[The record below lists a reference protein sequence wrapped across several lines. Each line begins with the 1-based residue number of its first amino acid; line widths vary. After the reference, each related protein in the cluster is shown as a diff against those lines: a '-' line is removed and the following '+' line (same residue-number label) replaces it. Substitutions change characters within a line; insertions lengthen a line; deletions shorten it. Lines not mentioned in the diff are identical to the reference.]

1 VNTRKIEA
9 VAAEEAR
16 DRVAALRG
24 ELEHHSR
31 QYHVLDAPEITDA
44 EYDHLF
50 RELVDL
56 ESAFPELQTLD
67 SPTQRVGGEPA
78 ATFTKVRH
86 RTQMLSLNNAFGPD
100 EVREFGVRV
109 ERAIGAVSGY
119 VCELKIDGLAM
130 SITYSSG
137 SFVRAATRGNGV
149 EGEDVTANV
158 RTIRSVPMTLAH
170 LDGDLPNELE
180 VRGEVYLPKGAFAAT
195 NARLEEAG
203 KPGYA
208 NPRNAAAGAVRQLD
222 PTITAARGL
231 QTFMYAIDPPGRIRS
246 QAEVLDTLA
255 ALGFRVNPHRQLA
268 GSIDEVLAFL
278 EHWSERRHDL
288 DYDTDG
294 VVIKVASL
302 AEQAELGTI
311 SRAPRW
317 AIAYKFPP
325 EEHETQVLDIHV
337 QVGRT
342 GAVTPVAILEPTLV
356 AGSTVRRCTLHNEDE
371 VARKDV
377 RIGDTVLLHKAGD
390 VIPEI
395 VRVILEKRPKDAPP
409 WQMPEHCPACE
420 SLLVREQGEV
430 VRRCLNPLCPAQRR
444 ELLIHFAARGAMNIE
459 GLGPAVIDQLL
470 DLGYVT
476 EPADLF
482 RVTAEQLLTLEGF
495 AERSATKLIESIAS
509 RRRVPLARFINA
521 LAIRHVG
528 EHTAETLAA
537 HFGSIDALAAATE
550 EDLLGVEGMGAVVAA
565 HMAAWFSS
573 TEGRAVLEHLRDAG
587 VDPERAEGG
596 GGPWSGQTWVITGTL
611 DGMSRA
617 DAELRI
623 RALGGNPTSS
633 VSRKTHAVVAGAS
646 PGSKLEK
653 AERLEV
659 RVLDEAQ
666 FVAEL
671 EAAEGSR
678 RAAIQ

>member
-1 VNTRKIEA
+1 METRNPVA
-9 VAAEEAR
+9 VSPAKAR
-16 DRVAALRG
+16 HRVLELRK
-24 ELEHHSR
+24 ELEYHSR
-31 QYHVLDAPEITDA
+31 QYHVLDNPEITDA

-56 ESAFPELQTLD
+56 ESAFPELQTAD

-78 ATFTKVRH
+78 ANFTKVRH
-86 RTQMLSLNNAFGPD
+86 RTPMLSLNNAFSPD
-100 EVREFGVRV
+100 EVRDFGARV
-109 ERAIGAVSGY
+109 ERAIGKVGGY

-130 SITYSSG
+130 SITYTRG
-137 SFVRAATRGNGV
+137 QFVRAATRGNGL

-158 RTIRSVPMTLAH
+158 RTIRSVPRTLASVDAG
-170 LDGDLPNELE
+170 LSDDLE

-222 PTITAARGL
+222 PSVTAARGL
-231 QTFMYAIDPPGRIRS
+231 QTFMYAIDPPGRIKT

-302 AEQAELGTI
+302 AEQAEIGTI

-325 EEHETQVLDIHV
+325 EEHETQILDIHV

-342 GAVTPVAILEPTLV
+342 GAVTPVAVLEPTLV

-395 VRVILEKRPKDAPP
+395 VRVILEKRPRNAKP
-409 WQMPEHCPACE
+409 WQMPDHCPSCD

-482 RVTAEQLLTLEGF
+482 HVTPEQLLTLEGF
-495 AERSATKLIESIAS
+495 AERSATKLVESITS
-509 RRRVPLARFINA
+509 RKRVPLARFINA

-537 HFGSIDALAAATE
+537 YFGSIDALAAATE
-550 EDLLGVEGMGAVVAA
+550 EDLLGVEGIGAVVAG
-565 HMAAWFSS
+565 HVAAWFASN
-573 TEGRAVLEHLRDAG
+573 EGRVVLEHLRAAG
-587 VDPERAEGG
+587 VDPERAAGG
-596 GGPWSGQTWVITGTL
+596 GGPWSGQTWVITGSL
-611 DGMSRA
+611 DGMSRN
-617 DAELRI
+617 DAEARI

-633 VSRKTHAVVAGAS
+633 VSRKTHAVVVGAS

-653 AERLEV
+653 AERLGV
-659 RVLDEAQ
+659 RVLDETQ
-666 FVAEL
+666 FLAEL

-678 RAAIQ
+678 

>member
-1 VNTRKIEA
+1 MNSKEA
-9 VAAEEAR
+9 G
-16 DRVAALRG
+16 DRVLALRT
-24 ELEHHSR
+24 ELERHSR
-31 QYHVLDAPEITDA
+31 LYHVLDAPEISDF

-50 RELVDL
+50 RELQG
-56 ESAFPELQTLD
+56 AD

-86 RTQMLSLNNAFGPD
+86 RTVMLSLNNAFTPD
-100 EVREFGVRV
+100 EVRDFGTRV
-109 ERAIGAVSGY
+109 ERTIGPPGGY

-130 SITYSSG
+130 SITYTG
-137 SFVRAATRGNGV
+137 GKFVRAATRGNGV

-158 RTIRSVPMTLAH
+158 RTIRSVPMTLAAVE
-170 LDGDLPNELE
+170 GLPDELE

-203 KPGYA
+203 KPTYA

-222 PTITAARGL
+222 PTVTAGRGL
-231 QTFMYAIDPPGRIRS
+231 QTFMYAVDPPGRIQS
-246 QAEVLDTLA
+246 QAEVLDTLT
-255 ALGFRVNPHRQLA
+255 ALGFRVNPHRQVA

-278 EHWSERRHDL
+278 EHWAERRHDL

-294 VVIKVASL
+294 VVIKVSSL
-302 AEQAELGTI
+302 AEEAELGTI

-325 EEHETQVLDIHV
+325 EEYETQVLDIHV

-395 VRVILEKRPKDAPP
+395 VRVLVDKRPADAAP

-420 SLLVREQGEV
+420 SLLVREPGEV

-444 ELLIHFAARGAMNIE
+444 ELLIHFASRGAMNIE
-459 GLGPAVIDQLL
+459 GLGPAVIEQLL

-482 RVTAEQLLTLEGF
+482 HVTAEQLLTLDGF
-495 AERSATKLIESIAS
+495 AERSATKLVESIGM
-509 RRRVPLARFINA
+509 RRSVPLPRFINA

-537 HFGSIDALAAATE
+537 HFGTIDALAAATE
-550 EDLLGVEGMGAVVAA
+550 EDLLGVEGIGAVVAS
-565 HMAAWFSS
+565 HMADWFSS
-573 TEGRAVLEHLRDAG
+573 SEGRSVLEHLHAAG
-587 VDPERAEGG
+587 VHPERAAGG
-596 GGPWSGQTWVITGTL
+596 GGPWSSQTWVITGTL
-611 DGMSRA
+611 EGLSRA
-617 DAELRI
+617 DAEARI
-623 RALGGNPTSS
+623 RALGGNPSSS
-633 VSRKTHAVVAGAS
+633 VSRKTHTVVAGAS

-653 AERLEV
+653 AERLGV
-659 RVLDEAQ
+659 RVIDEAQ
-666 FVAEL
+666 FVDEL
-671 EAAEGSR
+671 SAAVGSR
-678 RAAIQ
+678 

>member
-1 VNTRKIEA
+1 MTETVSPDK
-9 VAAEEAR
+9 AR
-16 DRVAALRG
+16 DRVQALRK
-24 ELEHHSR
+24 ELEYHSR
-31 QYHVLDAPEITDA
+31 RYHVLDKPEITDA

-56 ESAFPELQTLD
+56 ESAFPDLQTPD

-78 ATFTKVRH
+78 ANFTKVRH
-86 RTQMLSLNNAFGPD
+86 RTPMLSLNNAFSPE
-100 EVREFGVRV
+100 EVRDFGARV
-109 ERAIGAVSGY
+109 ERAIGTVDGY

-130 SITYSSG
+130 SITYQHG
-137 SFVRAATRGNGV
+137 QFARAATRGNGL

-158 RTIRSVPMTLAH
+158 RTIRSVPMTLSSVDA
-170 LDGDLPNELE
+170 GLPDELE

-222 PTITAARGL
+222 PSVTAARGL
-231 QTFMYAIDPPGRIRS
+231 QTFMYAIDPPGRIKT

-255 ALGFRVNPHRQLA
+255 ALGFRVNPHRQVA
-268 GSIDEVLAFL
+268 GSIDEVLSFL
-278 EHWSERRHDL
+278 EHWSERRHNL

-302 AEQAELGTI
+302 AEQAEIGTI

-325 EEHETQVLDIHV
+325 EEYETQVLDIHV

-342 GAVTPVAILEPTLV
+342 GAVTPVAVLEPTLV

-395 VRVILEKRPKDAPP
+395 IRVILEKRPKDAKP
-409 WQMPEHCPACE
+409 WQMPDHCPSCD

-444 ELLIHFAARGAMNIE
+444 ELLIHFASRGAMNIE

-482 RVTAEQLLTLEGF
+482 HVTAEQLLTLEGF
-495 AERSATKLIESIAS
+495 AERSATKLVEFDCLAKARAPGSIHRRPCHPP
-509 RRRVPLARFINA
+509 RRR
-521 LAIRHVG
+521 
-528 EHTAETLAA
+528 A
-537 HFGSIDALAAATE
+537 H
-550 EDLLGVEGMGAVVAA
+550 
-565 HMAAWFSS
+565 
-573 TEGRAVLEHLRDAG
+573 R
-587 VDPERAEGG
+587 
-596 GGPWSGQTWVITGTL
+596 
-611 DGMSRA
+611 
-617 DAELRI
+617 
-623 RALGGNPTSS
+623 
-633 VSRKTHAVVAGAS
+633 
-646 PGSKLEK
+646 
-653 AERLEV
+653 
-659 RVLDEAQ
+659 
-666 FVAEL
+666 
-671 EAAEGSR
+671 
-678 RAAIQ
+678 

>member
-1 VNTRKIEA
+1 MTETVSPDK
-9 VAAEEAR
+9 AR
-16 DRVAALRG
+16 YRVQALRKD
-24 ELEHHSR
+24 LEYHSR
-31 QYHVLDAPEITDA
+31 RYHVLDKPEITDA

-56 ESAFPELQTLD
+56 ETAFPELQTPD

-78 ATFTKVRH
+78 ANFTKVKH
-86 RTQMLSLNNAFGPD
+86 RTPMLSLNNAFSPD
-100 EVREFGVRV
+100 EVRDFGARV
-109 ERAIGAVSGY
+109 ERVIGTVGGY

-130 SITYSSG
+130 SITYQRG
-137 SFVRAATRGNGV
+137 QFVRAATRGNGL

-158 RTIRSVPMTLAH
+158 RTIRSVPMTLASVDAG
-170 LDGDLPNELE
+170 LADELE

-222 PTITAARGL
+222 PSVTAARGL
-231 QTFMYAIDPPGRIRS
+231 QTFMYAIDPPGRIKT

-268 GSIDEVLAFL
+268 SSIDEVLAFL
-278 EHWSERRHDL
+278 EHWSERRHNL
-288 DYDTDG
+288 DYETDG

-302 AEQAELGTI
+302 AEQAEIGTI

-325 EEHETQVLDIHV
+325 EEYETQVLDIHV

-342 GAVTPVAILEPTLV
+342 GAVTPVAVLEPTLV

-395 VRVILEKRPKDAPP
+395 VRVILEKRPKDAKP
-409 WQMPEHCPACE
+409 WQMPDHCPSCD

-444 ELLIHFAARGAMNIE
+444 ELLIHFASRGAMNIE

-482 RVTAEQLLTLEGF
+482 HVTGEQLLTLEGF
-495 AERSATKLIESIAS
+495 AERSATKLVESIAS
-509 RRRVPLARFINA
+509 RKRVPLARFIDG

-528 EHTAETLAA
+528 EHTAEALAA

-550 EDLLGVEGMGAVVAA
+550 EDLLGVEGIGAVVAA
-565 HMAAWFSS
+565 HVAAWFASD
-573 TEGRAVLEHLRDAG
+573 EGRAVLEHLRAAG
-587 VDPERAEGG
+587 VDPERAAGG
-596 GGPWSGQTWVITGTL
+596 GGPWTGQPWVITGSL

-617 DAELRI
+617 DAEARI

-633 VSRKTHAVVAGAS
+633 VSRKTHAVVVGAS
-646 PGSKLEK
+646 PGTKLEK
-653 AERLEV
+653 AGRLDV
-659 RVLDEAQ
+659 RVLDETQ
-666 FVAEL
+666 FLAEL

-678 RAAIQ
+678 

>member
-1 VNTRKIEA
+1 MNATNSGTVTQKQ
-9 VAAEEAR
+9 AEE
-16 DRVAALRG
+16 RVLALRK
-24 ELEHHSR
+24 ELDYHSR

-44 EYDHLF
+44 EYDRLF

-56 ESAFPELQTLD
+56 ESAYPELQTAD

-86 RTQMLSLNNAFGPD
+86 RTPMLSLNNAFSPD
-100 EVREFGVRV
+100 EVRDFGTRV
-109 ERAIGAVSGY
+109 ERAIGSVSGY

-130 SITYSSG
+130 SITYSG
-137 SFVRAATRGNGV
+137 GRFVRAATRGNGS

-158 RTIRSVPMTLAH
+158 RTIRSVPMTLARV
-170 LDGDLPNELE
+170 DGGLPDELE
-180 VRGEVYLPKGAFAAT
+180 VRGEVYLPKGAFAAH
-195 NARLEEAG
+195 NLRLEEAG

-208 NPRNAAAGAVRQLD
+208 NPRSAAAGGVRQLD
-222 PTITAARGL
+222 PAATAARGL
-231 QTFMYAIDPPGRIRS
+231 QTFMYAIDPPGKVRT
-246 QAEVLDTLA
+246 QAEVLETLA

-268 GSIDEVLAFL
+268 ATIDEVLAFL
-278 EHWSERRHDL
+278 DHWAERPHEL
-288 DYDTDG
+288 DYETDG

-302 AEQAELGTI
+302 AEQMELGTI

-317 AIAYKFPP
+317 AMAYKFPP
-325 EEHETQVLDIHV
+325 EEHETQVLNIHV

-395 VRVILEKRPKDAPP
+395 VRVILDKRPKDAKP
-409 WQMPEHCPACE
+409 WQMPEHCPACD

-444 ELLIHFAARGAMNIE
+444 ELIIHFAGRGAMNIE
-459 GLGPAVIDQLL
+459 GLGPAVIDQLI

-482 RVTAEQLLTLEGF
+482 RLTTEQLLTLEGF
-495 AERSATKLIESIAS
+495 AERSATKLVDSIAS
-509 RRRVPLARFINA
+509 RRHVPLARFINA

-537 HFGSIDALAAATE
+537 HFGTIDALAGATE
-550 EDLLGVEGMGAVVAA
+550 ADLLDVEGIGAVVAG
-565 HMAAWFSS
+565 HMAVWFASG
-573 TEGRAVLEHLRDAG
+573 EGRAVLEHLRAAG
-587 VDPERAEGG
+587 VEPERAAGG
-596 GGPWSGQTWVITGTL
+596 GGPWSGQTWVITGSL
-611 DGMSRA
+611 EAMSRA
-617 DAELRI
+617 DAEARI
-623 RALGGNPTSS
+623 RSLGGNPTSS
-633 VSRKTHAVVAGAS
+633 VSRKTHAVVSGAS

-653 AERLEV
+653 AQRLGV
-659 RVLDEAQ
+659 RVLDEAE
-666 FVAEL
+666 FAAEL

-678 RAAIQ
+678 

>member
-1 VNTRKIEA
+1 VNARKTEA
-9 VAAEEAR
+9 VALKEAR
-16 DRVAALRG
+16 DRVAALRA

-56 ESAFPELQTLD
+56 ESAFPELQSVD

-78 ATFTKVRH
+78 ANFTKVRH

-130 SITYSSG
+130 SITYSGG

-170 LDGDLPNELE
+170 LDGDLPSEHE

-395 VRVILEKRPKDAPP
+395 VRVILEKRPKDATP

-537 HFGSIDALAAATE
+537 HFGSIDALAAASE
-550 EDLLGVEGMGAVVAA
+550 EELLGVEGIGAVVAA

-573 TEGRAVLEHLRDAG
+573 PEGRAVLEHLRNAG
-587 VDPERAEGG
+587 VDPERAAGG

-617 DAELRI
+617 DAEQRI

>member
-1 VNTRKIEA
+1 
-9 VAAEEAR
+9 
-16 DRVAALRG
+16 
-24 ELEHHSR
+24 
-31 QYHVLDAPEITDA
+31 
-44 EYDHLF
+44 
-50 RELVDL
+50 
-56 ESAFPELQTLD
+56 
-67 SPTQRVGGEPA
+67 
-78 ATFTKVRH
+78 
-86 RTQMLSLNNAFGPD
+86 
-100 EVREFGVRV
+100 
-109 ERAIGAVSGY
+109 
-119 VCELKIDGLAM
+119 
-130 SITYSSG
+130 
-137 SFVRAATRGNGV
+137 
-149 EGEDVTANV
+149 
-158 RTIRSVPMTLAH
+158 MTLAAVA
-170 LDGDLPNELE
+170 GLPEALE

-222 PTITAARGL
+222 PAVTAGRGL
-231 QTFMYAIDPPGRIRS
+231 QTFMYAVDPPGRIQS
-246 QAEVLDTLA
+246 QAEVLETLT

-278 EHWSERRHDL
+278 EHWAERRHNL

-294 VVIKVASL
+294 VVIKVSSL

-325 EEHETQVLDIHV
+325 EEYETQVLDIHV

-395 VRVILEKRPKDAPP
+395 VRVLVDKRPADAVP
-409 WQMPEHCPACE
+409 WQMPEHCPACDT
-420 SLLVREQGEV
+420 LLVREPGEV

-444 ELLIHFAARGAMNIE
+444 ELLIHFASRGAMNIE

-482 RVTAEQLLTLEGF
+482 HVTAEQLLTLDGF
-495 AERSATKLIESIAS
+495 AERSATKLVESIAA
-509 RRRVPLARFINA
+509 RRTVALARFINA

-537 HFGSIDALAAATE
+537 HFGTIDALAAATE
-550 EDLLGVEGMGAVVAA
+550 EDLLGVEGIGAVVAA

-573 TEGRAVLEHLRDAG
+573 AEGRAVLEHLRAAG
-587 VDPERAEGG
+587 VIPERAAGG
-596 GGPWSGQTWVITGTL
+596 GGPWSSQTWVITGTL
-611 DGMSRA
+611 DGLSRA
-617 DAELRI
+617 DAEARI
-623 RALGGNPTSS
+623 RALGGNPSSS
-633 VSRKTHAVVAGAS
+633 VSRKTHTVVAGAS

-653 AERLEV
+653 AERLGV
-659 RVLDEAQ
+659 RVLDEAA

-671 EAAEGSR
+671 AAAEASP
-678 RAAIQ
+678 

>member
-1 VNTRKIEA
+1 METRNPVA
-9 VAAEEAR
+9 VSPAKAR
-16 DRVAALRG
+16 HRVLELRK
-24 ELEHHSR
+24 ELEYHSR
-31 QYHVLDAPEITDA
+31 QYHVLDNPEITDA

-56 ESAFPELQTLD
+56 ESAFPELQTAD

-78 ATFTKVRH
+78 ANFTKVRH
-86 RTQMLSLNNAFGPD
+86 RTPMLSLNNAFSPD
-100 EVREFGVRV
+100 EVRDFGARV
-109 ERAIGAVSGY
+109 ERAIGKVGGY

-130 SITYSSG
+130 SITYTRG
-137 SFVRAATRGNGV
+137 QFVRAATRGNGL

-158 RTIRSVPMTLAH
+158 RTIRSVPRTLASVDAG
-170 LDGDLPNELE
+170 LSDDLE

-222 PTITAARGL
+222 PSVTAARGL
-231 QTFMYAIDPPGRIRS
+231 QTFMYAIDPPGRIKT

-302 AEQAELGTI
+302 AEQAEIGTI

-325 EEHETQVLDIHV
+325 EEHETQILDIHV

-342 GAVTPVAILEPTLV
+342 GAVTPVAVLEPTLV

-390 VIPEI
+390 VIPDI
-395 VRVILEKRPKDAPP
+395 VRVILEKRPRNAKP
-409 WQMPEHCPACE
+409 WQMPDHCPSCD

-482 RVTAEQLLTLEGF
+482 HVTPEQLLTLEGF
-495 AERSATKLIESIAS
+495 AERSATKLVESITS
-509 RRRVPLARFINA
+509 RKRVPLARFINA

-537 HFGSIDALAAATE
+537 YFGSIDALAAATE
-550 EDLLGVEGMGAVVAA
+550 EDLLGVEGIGAVVAG
-565 HMAAWFSS
+565 HVAAWFASN
-573 TEGRAVLEHLRDAG
+573 EGRVVLEHLRAAG
-587 VDPERAEGG
+587 VDPERAAGG
-596 GGPWSGQTWVITGTL
+596 GGPWSGQTWVITGSL
-611 DGMSRA
+611 DGMSRN
-617 DAELRI
+617 DAEARI

-633 VSRKTHAVVAGAS
+633 VSRKTHAVVVGAS

-653 AERLEV
+653 AERLGV
-659 RVLDEAQ
+659 RVLDETQ
-666 FVAEL
+666 FLAEL

-678 RAAIQ
+678 

>member
-1 VNTRKIEA
+1 MDAITPELA
-9 VAAEEAR
+9 S
-16 DRVAALRG
+16 DRVLGLRK

-44 EYDHLF
+44 EYDRLF
-50 RELVDL
+50 RELVDI
-56 ESAFPELQTLD
+56 ESAYPDLQTAD

-78 ATFTKVRH
+78 ANFTKVRH
-86 RTQMLSLNNAFGPD
+86 RTAMLSLNNAFGPD

-130 SITYSSG
+130 SITYAG
-137 SFVRAATRGNGV
+137 GRFVRAATRGNGV

-158 RTIRSVPMTLAH
+158 RTIRSVPMTLAQA
-170 LDGDLPNELE
+170 DGGLPAELE
-180 VRGEVYLPKGAFAAT
+180 VRGEVYLPKAAFAAT
-195 NARLEEAG
+195 NARLEDAG

-208 NPRNAAAGAVRQLD
+208 NPRSAAAGAVRQLD
-222 PTITAARGL
+222 PSVTATRGL

-246 QAEVLDTLA
+246 QVEVLDTLA

-278 EHWSERRHDL
+278 EAWSERRHDL

-325 EEHETQVLDIHV
+325 EEHETQVLDILV

-377 RIGDTVLLHKAGD
+377 RIGDTVLIHKAGD

-395 VRVILEKRPKDAPP
+395 ARVILEKRPKKATP
-409 WQMPEHCPACE
+409 WQMPERCPACD

-476 EPADLF
+476 ESADLF
-482 RVTAEQLLTLEGF
+482 GLTAEQLLTLEGF

-528 EHTAETLAA
+528 EHTADTLAA
-537 HFGSIDALAAATE
+537 HFGTIDALAAATE
-550 EDLLGVEGMGAVVAA
+550 EDLLGVEGIGAVVAG
-565 HMAAWFSS
+565 HVAAWLASS
-573 TEGRAVLEHLRDAG
+573 EGRAVLEHLRAAG
-587 VDPERAEGG
+587 VDPERAAGG
-596 GGPWSGQTWVITGTL
+596 GGPWSGQAWVITGSL
-611 DGMSRA
+611 DGLSRA
-617 DAELRI
+617 DAEARI

-633 VSRKTHAVVAGAS
+633 VSRKTHAVVAGSA

-653 AERLEV
+653 AQRLDV
-659 RVLDEAQ
+659 RVLDEAE

-671 EAAEGSR
+671 AAAEGSR
-678 RAAIQ
+678 

>member
-1 VNTRKIEA
+1 MTPAPGTA
-9 VAAEEAR
+9 VPKEAR
-16 DRVAALRG
+16 ERALALRA
-24 ELEHHSR
+24 ELERHSR
-31 QYHVLDAPEITDA
+31 QYYVLDAPEISDS
-44 EYDHLF
+44 EYDRLF

-56 ESAFPELQTLD
+56 ELAYPSLQTPD

-78 ATFTKVRH
+78 ASFTKVRH
-86 RTQMLSLNNAFGPD
+86 RTAMLSLNNAFSPD

-109 ERAIGAVSGY
+109 ERAVGKVGGY

-130 SITYSSG
+130 SLTYAKG
-137 SFVRAATRGNGV
+137 AFVRAATRGNGV

-158 RTIRSVPMTLAH
+158 RTIRSVPMTLAAVN
-170 LDGDLPNELE
+170 GGLPDELE

-195 NARLEEAG
+195 NARLEEGG
-203 KPGYA
+203 KAGYA

-222 PTITAARGL
+222 PGVTAGRGL
-231 QTFMYAIDPPGRIRS
+231 QTFMYQIDPPGSARS
-246 QAEVLDTLA
+246 QADVLATLE
-255 ALGFRVNPHRQLA
+255 ALGFRVNPHRQFA
-268 GSIDEVLAFL
+268 GSVDEVLAFL
-278 EHWSERRHDL
+278 EHWSERRHQL

-302 AEQAELGTI
+302 HEQAELGQI

-342 GAVTPVAILEPTLV
+342 GAVTPVAILEPTVV

-395 VRVILEKRPKDAPP
+395 VRVLLEKRPKGAVP
-409 WQMPEHCPACE
+409 WQMPEQCPACD
-420 SLLVREQGEV
+420 SRLVREPGEV

-444 ELLIHFAARGAMNIE
+444 ELLLHFAARGSMNIE
-459 GLGPAVIDQLL
+459 GLGPAIIDQLL
-470 DLGYVT
+470 DLGYAS

-482 RVTAEQLLTLEGF
+482 RLTADQLLTLEGF
-495 AERSATKLIESIAS
+495 ADRAATKLVESIAS

-521 LAIRHVG
+521 LGIRHVG

-537 HFGSIDALAAATE
+537 HFGSIDALASATE
-550 EDLLGVEGMGAVVAA
+550 ADLLAVEGIGAIVAA
-565 HMAAWFSS
+565 HVASWFAAP
-573 TEGRAVLEHLRDAG
+573 EGRAVLDHLRSVG
-587 VDPERAEGG
+587 VDPERAAGG
-596 GGPWSGQTWVITGTL
+596 GGPWSGQTWVVTGTL
-611 DGMSRA
+611 ENLSRT
-617 DAELRI
+617 DAEARI
-623 RALGGNPTSS
+623 RALGGNPSSS
-633 VSRKTHAVVAGAS
+633 VSRKTHAVVVGAS

-653 AERLEV
+653 AQRLGV
-659 RVLDEAQ
+659 HVLDESE
-666 FVAEL
+666 FLAEL
-671 EAAEGSR
+671 KSAEGVG
-678 RAAIQ
+678 

>member
-1 VNTRKIEA
+1 MSETERTVTPDQ
-9 VAAEEAR
+9 AR
-16 DRVAALRG
+16 ERVLALRA

-31 QYHVLDAPEITDA
+31 QYHVLDNPEIGDA
-44 EYDHLF
+44 EYDALLDELRAIEAEHP
-50 RELVDL
+50 ELVT
-56 ESAFPELQTLD
+56 PD

-78 ATFTKVRH
+78 ANFNKVRH
-86 RTQMLSLNNAFGPD
+86 RAAMLSLNNAFGAD

-109 ERAIGAVSGY
+109 DRAIGKVSGY

-130 SITYSSG
+130 SITYAKG

-158 RTIRSVPMTLAH
+158 RTIRSVPMTLKPV
-170 LDGDLPNELE
+170 DGGLPDELE

-203 KPGYA
+203 KPTYA

-222 PTITAARGL
+222 PSVTAGRGL
-231 QTFMYAIDPPGRIRS
+231 QTFMYAIDPPGTV
-246 QAEVLDTLA
+246 QGQVEVLETLE
-255 ALGFRVNPHRQLA
+255 ALGFRVNPHRQFA
-268 GSIDEVLAFL
+268 ESIDEVLAFL
-278 EHWSERRHDL
+278 EHWSERRHQL

-294 VVIKVASL
+294 VVIKVAQL
-302 AEQAELGTI
+302 AEQAELGQI

-342 GAVTPVAILEPTLV
+342 GAVTPVAVLEPTLV

-395 VRVILEKRPKDAPP
+395 VRVVLEKRPKDAKP
-409 WQMPEHCPACE
+409 WQMPDRCPACDTQ
-420 SLLVREQGEV
+420 LVREQGEV

-444 ELLIHFAARGAMNIE
+444 ELLLHFAARGAMNIE
-459 GLGPAVIDQLL
+459 GLGPAIVDQLL
-470 DLGYVT
+470 DLGYAS

-482 RVTAEQLLTLEGF
+482 KVTAEQLLTLDGF
-495 AERSATKLIESIAS
+495 AERSATKLVESIAS
-509 RRRVPLARFINA
+509 RRRVPLARFIHA
-521 LAIRHVG
+521 LGVRHVG
-528 EHTAETLAA
+528 EHTADTLAA
-537 HFGSIDALAAATE
+537 HFHSIEALAAATE
-550 EDLLGVEGMGAVVAA
+550 EDLLGVEGIGAIVAS
-565 HMAAWFSS
+565 HVAAWFASS
-573 TEGRAVLEHLRDAG
+573 EGKAVLEHLRDVG
-587 VDPERAEGG
+587 VDPERAAGG
-596 GGPWSGQTWVITGTL
+596 GGPWSGQTWVITGSL
-611 DGMSRA
+611 EGMSRT
-617 DAELRI
+617 DAEARI
-623 RALGGNPTSS
+623 KALGGNPSSS
-633 VSRKTHAVVAGAS
+633 VSRKTHTVVAGLT

-653 AERLEV
+653 AQRLDV

-666 FVAEL
+666 FLAEL
-671 EAAEGSR
+671 TAAEG
-678 RAAIQ
+678 AP

>member
-1 VNTRKIEA
+1 VSTSNGDA
-9 VAAEEAR
+9 VALEQAR
-16 DRVAALRG
+16 DRVLALRR
-24 ELEHHSR
+24 ELERHSR
-31 QYHVLDAPEITDA
+31 LYHVLDSPEITDA

-56 ESAFPELQTLD
+56 ESAYPELQTPD

-86 RTQMLSLNNAFGPD
+86 RTSMLSLNNAFSPD
-100 EVREFGVRV
+100 EVREFGLRV
-109 ERAIGAVSGY
+109 ERAIGSVSGY
-119 VCELKIDGLAM
+119 ICELKIDGLAM
-130 SITYSSG
+130 SITYAGG
-137 SFVRAATRGNGV
+137 SFVRAATRGDGV

-158 RTIRSVPMTLAH
+158 RTIRSVPMTLEKVE
-170 LDGDLPNELE
+170 GLPADLE
-180 VRGEVYLPKGAFAAT
+180 VRGEVYLPKAAFAAT

-222 PTITAARGL
+222 PAITRARGL

-246 QAEVLDTLA
+246 QAEVLDTLG
-255 ALGFRVNPHRQLA
+255 ALGFRVNPYHQRA

-288 DYDTDG
+288 DYETDG

-302 AEQAELGTI
+302 DEQAELGTI

-325 EEHETQVLDIHV
+325 EEYETAVLDIHV

-356 AGSTVRRCTLHNEDE
+356 AGSTVRRATLHNEDE

-377 RIGDTVLLHKAGD
+377 RIADTVLLHKAGD

-395 VRVILEKRPKDAPP
+395 VRVILEKRPKDAKP

-420 SLLVREQGEV
+420 SLLIREPGEV

-444 ELLIHFAARGAMNIE
+444 ELLIHFAGRGSMNIE

-482 RVTAEQLLTLEGF
+482 HVSAEQLLTLEGF
-495 AERSATKLIESIAS
+495 AQRSATKLVESVAS
-509 RRRVPLARFINA
+509 RKRVPLARFINA

-550 EDLLGVEGMGAVVAA
+550 EDLLGVEGIGAVVAG
-565 HMAAWFSS
+565 HVAAWFAS
-573 TEGRAVLEHLRDAG
+573 TEGRAVLEHLRAAG

-596 GGPWSGQTWVITGTL
+596 GGPWSGQTWVITGSL
-611 DGMSRA
+611 DGLSRA
-617 DAELRI
+617 EAEARI
-623 RALGGNPTSS
+623 RALGGNPSSS
-633 VSRKTHAVVAGAS
+633 VSRKTHTVVVGAS

-653 AERLEV
+653 AQRLSV

-671 EAAEGSR
+671 GAAEGSR
-678 RAAIQ
+678 

>member
-1 VNTRKIEA
+1 VSEA
-9 VAAEEAR
+9 ERTVTPDQAR
-16 DRVAALRG
+16 ERVLALRA

-31 QYHVLDAPEITDA
+31 QYHVLDNPEITDA
-44 EYDHLF
+44 EYDRLF

-56 ESAFPELQTLD
+56 ESAHPDLQTPD

-78 ATFTKVRH
+78 ANFNKVRH
-86 RTQMLSLNNAFGPD
+86 RAAMLSLNNAFGAD

-109 ERAIGAVSGY
+109 ERGIGKVSGY

-130 SITYSSG
+130 SITYAKG

-158 RTIRSVPMTLAH
+158 RTIRSVPMTLKPV
-170 LDGDLPNELE
+170 DGGLPDELE

-203 KPGYA
+203 KPTYA

-222 PTITAARGL
+222 SSVTAGRGL
-231 QTFMYAIDPPGRIRS
+231 QTFMYAIDPPGTV
-246 QAEVLDTLA
+246 QGQVEVLEALE
-255 ALGFRVNPHRQLA
+255 ALGFRVNPHRQFA
-268 GSIDEVLAFL
+268 ESIDEVLAFL
-278 EHWSERRHDL
+278 EHWSERRHQL

-294 VVIKVASL
+294 VVIKVAQL
-302 AEQAELGTI
+302 AEQAELGQI

-342 GAVTPVAILEPTLV
+342 GAVTPVAVLEPTLV

-395 VRVILEKRPKDAPP
+395 ISVVLEKRPKEAKP
-409 WQMPEHCPACE
+409 WQMPDRCPACDTQ
-420 SLLVREQGEV
+420 LVREQGEV

-444 ELLIHFAARGAMNIE
+444 ELLLHFAARGAMNIE
-459 GLGPAVIDQLL
+459 GLGPAIVDQLL
-470 DLGYVT
+470 DLGYAS

-482 RVTAEQLLTLEGF
+482 KVTAEQLLTLDGF
-495 AERSATKLIESIAS
+495 AERSATKLVESIAS
-509 RRRVPLARFINA
+509 RRRVPLARFIHA
-521 LAIRHVG
+521 LGIRHVG
-528 EHTAETLAA
+528 EHTADTLGA
-537 HFGSIDALAAATE
+537 HFHSLEALAAATE
-550 EDLLGVEGMGAVVAA
+550 EDLLGVEGIGAIVAS
-565 HMAAWFSS
+565 HVAAWFASS
-573 TEGRAVLEHLRDAG
+573 EGKAVLEHLREVG
-587 VDPERAEGG
+587 VDPERAAGG
-596 GGPWSGQTWVITGTL
+596 GGPWSGQTWVITGSL
-611 DGMSRA
+611 EGMSRT
-617 DAELRI
+617 DAEARI
-623 RALGGNPTSS
+623 KALGGNPSSS
-633 VSRKTHAVVAGAS
+633 VSRKTHTVVAGLT

-653 AERLEV
+653 AQRLDV

-666 FVAEL
+666 FLAEL
-671 EAAEGSR
+671 TAAEG
-678 RAAIQ
+678 AP